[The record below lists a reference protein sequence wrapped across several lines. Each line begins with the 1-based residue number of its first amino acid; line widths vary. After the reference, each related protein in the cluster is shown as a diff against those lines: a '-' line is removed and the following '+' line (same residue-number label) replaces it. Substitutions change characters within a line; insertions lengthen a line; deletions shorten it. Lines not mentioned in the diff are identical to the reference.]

1 MTRGRLYGNI
11 FNIVLKPEIDKRH
24 FFHVSCGGWE
34 SVVLASDR
42 SFALRECLEEGISKD
57 RVSYVSPVLT
67 CFDVTQ
73 ATKDISLEHTLKFI
87 SVKETLPLLK
97 GDLAKRLNY
106 LLDNE

>member
-1 MTRGRLYGNI
+1 MAFVLFLLNT
-11 FNIVLKPEIDKRH
+11 VLKPETDNRH

-42 SFALRECLEEGISKD
+42 SCALSQCLEEGVSKE

-67 CFDVTQ
+67 CLDVTQ
-73 ATKDISLEHTLKFI
+73 VTRDISLEHTLKFI
-87 SVKETLPLLK
+87 PLRETLPLLN

-106 LLDNE
+106 LLRDE

>member
-1 MTRGRLYGNI
+1 M
-11 FNIVLKPEIDKRH
+11 LKQEFDERN

-42 SFALRECLEEGISKD
+42 SSALVQCLEEGVSPD

-67 CFDVTQ
+67 CLDVTS
-73 ATKDISLEHTLKFI
+73 TSKEISLEHSLKFI
-87 SVKETLPLLK
+87 PVREIIPLLE

-106 LLDNE
+106 FLKDE